1 MNWLLLIAAIVLIWR
16 IAEGL
21 HRGMVKEIISFV
33 SLVVLCLTV
42 ALIGTAL
49 SKYFEKDIISMIV
62 AIVLLLILCIVHRL
76 LSIVFFSAKLISKL
90 PVVKTV
96 DKLLGAV
103 IGVLETIVLLWTLF
117 SLIITF
123 GMGMLGQQ
131 VLQYVVD
138 SKILSVVFNYN
149 YLQVLVDLIAQKL
162 QIGAMGM

>member
-131 VLQYVVD
+131 ILQYVVD

>member
-76 LSIVFFSAKLISKL
+76 LSIVFFSAKLVAKL

-117 SLIITF
+117 SFIITF

-131 VLQYVVD
+131 ILQYVTD
-138 SKILSVVFNYN
+138 SKVLSVIFNYN
-149 YLQVLVDLIAQKL
+149 YLQVLVDMIAQKL
-162 QIGAMGM
+162 KIGAIGM

>member
-1 MNWLLLIAAIVLIWR
+1 MNWLLLIAAIVLVWR

-76 LSIVFFSAKLISKL
+76 LSIVFFSAKLVAKL

-131 VLQYVVD
+131 ILQYVMD
-138 SKILSVVFNYN
+138 SKILSIIFNYN
-149 YLQVLVDLIAQKL
+149 YLQVLVDMIAQKL
-162 QIGAMGM
+162 QIGAIGM